1 MGKREEK
8 RVRGIYEKEPGSNVW
23 WIRYADETGRIRRE
37 RIGSKSAAM
46 KVYAKRKTEVLEGK
60 KLPENFRAKAVTFGE
75 LADDAVAWSKANKI
89 SWQHDETRLKIM
101 RKAFGHRPA
110 DSITPQ
116 EFEQL
121 FTVEGMS
128 SHKDRTRKG
137 KPWKPATFNRHK
149 ALVSLVYRLGIKNRK
164 VQSNPAREVERRKE
178 NNARER
184 YLSAAEEI
192 ALRRSI
198 TATAPERIAEL
209 EIALHTGMRRSE
221 QYKCE
226 WSWVNLDLQILTIP
240 RSKNGE
246 KRTVVLNDVA
256 VLAFRALL
264 AKSDGTGRV
273 FGHLYRSE
281 DTIGPRKWF
290 EQALRQSG
298 ISNFRWHDLRHT
310 FASRLVMRGVDI
322 VTVSH
327 LMGHKS
333 IQITMR
339 YAHLAPQH
347 KLEAVQRLCETG
359 TAQKSATDTRTDT
372 DIQPAQ
378 YGKADMAF
386 QVSGNVEFAL
396 STGL

>member
-1 MGKREEK
+1 MKGRERK
-8 RVRGIYEKEPGSNVW
+8 NPKGVYEKVPGSDVW
-23 WIRYADETGRIRRE
+23 SIRYADSTGRIRRE
-37 RIGSKSAAM
+37 TVGLKSAAI
-46 KVYAKRKTEVLEGK
+46 KLYRKRKTEVLERK
-60 KLPENFRAKAVTFGE
+60 KLPENFRVKAVTFGE
-75 LADDAVAWSKANKI
+75 LADDAMAWSRANKI
-89 SWQHDETRLKIM
+89 SWRHDATRLKIM
-101 RKAFGHRPA
+101 RKAFGYRPA

-116 EFEQL
+116 EFERL
-121 FTVEGMS
+121 FTAEGMS
-128 SHKDRTRKG
+128 SHRDRTRKG

-149 ALVSLVYRLGIKNRK
+149 ALVSLVYRQGIKNRK
-164 VQSNPAREVERRKE
+164 VQSNPAREIERRKE

-184 YLSAAEEI
+184 YLSDAEEVS
-192 ALRRSI
+192 LRKAI
-198 TATAPERIAEL
+198 TAVAPERVAEL

-221 QYKCE
+221 QYQCE
-226 WSWVNLDLQILTIP
+226 WSWVNFDLRILTIP

-264 AKSDGTGRV
+264 AMSDGTGRV

-281 DTIGPRKWF
+281 DTIGPRNWF
-290 EQALRQSG
+290 ERALRQGG
-298 ISNFRWHDLRHT
+298 ISSFRWHDLRHT

-359 TAQKSATDTRTDT
+359 TAQKGATDTKTDT
-372 DIQPAQ
+372 DLQSVA
-378 YGKADMAF
+378 YDKAGAHF
-386 QVSGNVEFAL
+386 QVSENANLAL
-396 STGL
+396 RVGL